1 MTWTIVES
9 QEQKQKRIRKMARE
23 ITFYIGLSFVF
34 IALQGVYPLDVF
46 NSYLLL
52 FTGNLI
58 IVWVSFLNAD
68 SKVIAITILMAI
80 AQITRVAL

>member
-23 ITFYIGLSFVF
+23 ITFYIGLSVGF